1 MQAELGINCRRRS
14 HVRMCD
20 EHDLKHVHGMPSSEI
35 KKTKSDQS
43 ATCVEN
49 LQRIETTIAVLHVL

>member
-1 MQAELGINCRRRS
+1 MSCKLSYELIAVGG
-14 HVRMCD
+14 RMCD
-20 EHDLKHVHGMPSSEI
+20 EHNLKHVHGMLSSEI
-35 KKTKSDQS
+35 KKAKSDQS